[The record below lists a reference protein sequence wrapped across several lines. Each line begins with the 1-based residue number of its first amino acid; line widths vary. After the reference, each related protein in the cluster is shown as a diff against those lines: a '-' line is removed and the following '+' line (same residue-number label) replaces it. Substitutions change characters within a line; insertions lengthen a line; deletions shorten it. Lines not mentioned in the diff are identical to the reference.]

1 LAAVGHE
8 AEHVGQEQATR
19 EEVHRS
25 LRSMLVVAAHH
36 SMRQLQMLEPAEEQ
50 VAMEMLA
57 ERDQLTESIVTMAL
71 AQ

>member
-1 LAAVGHE
+1 
-8 AEHVGQEQATR
+8 
-19 EEVHRS
+19 
-25 LRSMLVVAAHH
+25 MLVVAAHH

-71 AQ
+71 SQYVAEEAPEALVMELTAA